1 MTIAQNHPQP
11 LLIDLNNTDLQLSPE
26 QLKRLRMSNPDL
38 YLELTEDGKLA
49 VMSPT
54 SLDRQ
59 MAASQVE
66 EDDDALKE
74 RLRQRQQN
82 ISNSHSTYQFPELT
96 PEETARRVAMV
107 EKYRHDRAQM
117 WNELTLEE
125 RDRSDRQFEH
135 LYLLLEDARK

>member
-26 QLKRLRMSNPDL
+26 QFERLRMSNPDL

-59 MAASQVE
+59 TEASLVE

-82 ISNSHSTYQFPELT
+82 ISTSHSTYHFPELT

-107 EKYRHDRAQM
+107 EKSRHDRAQM
-117 WNELTLEE
+117 WNELTPEE
-125 RDRSDRQFEH
+125 RDRSDRQFEY
-135 LYLLLEDARK
+135 LYKLLADARK

>member
-11 LLIDLNNTDLQLSPE
+11 LLIDLSNTTLQLSPE
-26 QLKRLRMSNPDL
+26 QFERLRMSNPDL
-38 YLELTEDGKLA
+38 HLELTEDGKLA

-59 MAASQVE
+59 MAASPVE

-82 ISNSHSTYQFPELT
+82 SSTSHSTYQFLELT

-107 EKYRHDRAQM
+107 EKSRHNRAQM
-117 WNELTLEE
+117 WNELTPEE
-125 RDRSDRQFEH
+125 RARSDRQFEY
-135 LYLLLEDARK
+135 LYQLLEDARK

>member
-26 QLKRLRMSNPDL
+26 QFERLRMSNPDL

-59 MAASQVE
+59 TEASLVE
-66 EDDDALKE
+66 KDDDALKE
-74 RLRQRQQN
+74 RLRQQQQN
-82 ISNSHSTYQFPELT
+82 ISTSHSTYQFPELT

-107 EKYRHDRAQM
+107 EKSRHNRAQM
-117 WNELTLEE
+117 WNELTPEE
-125 RDRSDRQFEH
+125 RDRSDRQFEY
-135 LYLLLEDARK
+135 LYKLLADARK

>member
-26 QLKRLRMSNPDL
+26 QFERLRMSNPDL

-59 MAASQVE
+59 MAASPVE
-66 EDDDALKE
+66 NDDL
-74 RLRQRQQN
+74 QQN
-82 ISNSHSTYQFPELT
+82 ISSSHSTYQFLKLT

-107 EKYRHDRAQM
+107 EKSRHNRAQM
-117 WNELTLEE
+117 WNELTPEE
-125 RDRSDRQFEH
+125 RARSDRQFEY
-135 LYLLLEDARK
+135 LYQLLEDARK

>member
-26 QLKRLRMSNPDL
+26 QFERLRMSNPDL

-59 MAASQVE
+59 MAASPVA

-82 ISNSHSTYQFPELT
+82 ISTSHSTYQFPELT

-107 EKYRHDRAQM
+107 EKSRHNRAQM
-117 WNELTLEE
+117 WNELTPEE
-125 RDRSDRQFEH
+125 RDRSDRQFEY
-135 LYLLLEDARK
+135 LYKLLADARK

>member
-26 QLKRLRMSNPDL
+26 QFERLRMSNPDL
-38 YLELTEDGKLA
+38 DLELTEDGKLA

-59 MAASQVE
+59 TEASLVE
-66 EDDDALKE
+66 KDDDAQKE
-74 RLRQRQQN
+74 RLRQQQQN
-82 ISNSHSTYQFPELT
+82 ISTSHSTYQFPELT

-107 EKYRHDRAQM
+107 EKSRHNRAQM
-117 WNELTLEE
+117 WNELTPEE
-125 RDRSDRQFEH
+125 RDRSDRQFEY
-135 LYLLLEDARK
+135 LYKLLADARK